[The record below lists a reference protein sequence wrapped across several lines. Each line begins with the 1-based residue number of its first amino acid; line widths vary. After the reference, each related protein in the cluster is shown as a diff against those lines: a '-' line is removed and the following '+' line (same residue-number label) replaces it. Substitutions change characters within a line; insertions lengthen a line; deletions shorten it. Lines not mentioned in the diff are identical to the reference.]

1 MSFRRYVR
9 SYVQQLRQQSHP
21 GDESHPATDV
31 LLAYHEGSLSTEQA
45 DQVQE
50 HLATCAECADL
61 FLGLVT
67 FFEWDLDPARL
78 SVEDLTRSWQR
89 FLGRKGGEPE
99 CSATTVDE
107 EGVRTP

>member
-1 MSFRRYVR
+1 MSFRQYVR
-9 SYVQQLRQQSHP
+9 TYVQQLRQQKIQE
-21 GDESHPATDV
+21 DELHPATDV
-31 LLAYHEGSLSTEQA
+31 LLAYHEGSLSSEQA

-89 FLGRKGGEPE
+89 FLGKKSGEPE
-99 CSATTVDE
+99 CSATTVDA
-107 EGVRTP
+107 G

>member
-1 MSFRRYVR
+1 MNFRQSVR
-9 SYVQQLRQQSHP
+9 SYVQQLRQQKIQE
-21 GDESHPATDV
+21 DELHPATDV
-31 LLAYHEGSLSTEQA
+31 LLAYHEGSLPTEQA

-50 HLATCAECADL
+50 HLATCPECADL

-89 FLGRKGGEPE
+89 FIGGESGDSE
-99 CSATTVDE
+99 HGATTVVDD
-107 EGVRTP
+107 GVRTR